1 MIDIKQGI
9 ITLCESE
16 VQITADTTPQALTV
30 KIPELI
36 FRADP
41 IAT

>member
-16 VQITADTTPQALTV
+16 FQITVDTTPQALTE
-30 KIPELI
+30 KIPS
-36 FRADP
+36 
-41 IAT
+41 